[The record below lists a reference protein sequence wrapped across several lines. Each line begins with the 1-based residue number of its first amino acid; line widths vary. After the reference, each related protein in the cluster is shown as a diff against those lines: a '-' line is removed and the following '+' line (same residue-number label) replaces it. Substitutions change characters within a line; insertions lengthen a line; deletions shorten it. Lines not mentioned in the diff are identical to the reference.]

1 VSTMSPADAWQRS
14 GMPADRPSVSGR
26 SSRHDRRGDDY
37 GPRSPRSTPPRARGG
52 SPERARPAERMRA
65 PQRDHYGEPDDL
77 PRGRRPEAGRGSSR
91 ADRAPVDRRTGRPL
105 EPREATRPPR
115 GQARPTETQGSR
127 LRGAVAVAAVFLLTL
142 AVAGAESF
150 IGVGLGTITLVALVL
165 TTVLAALL
173 VRRRDLVSVI
183 VSPPL
188 VFIGVAV
195 VDVVA
200 APSASLSLAT
210 IATLLIRGFPAMAI
224 ATGAALVIGLIR
236 MAARR

>member
-14 GMPADRPSVSGR
+14 GMPSDRPSVPGR
-26 SSRHDRRGDDY
+26 SARNDRRGDDY

-52 SPERARPAERMRA
+52 HAERGRPAERMRA
-65 PQRDHYGEPDDL
+65 AERGYHGDADGV
-77 PRGRRPEAGRGSSR
+77 PRGRRPEAGR
-91 ADRAPVDRRTGRPL
+91 PDRRTGRPP
-105 EPREATRPPR
+105 ESREATRPPR
-115 GQARPTETQGSR
+115 GQARQAESQGSR
-127 LRGAVAVAAVFLLTL
+127 LRGVVAVSAVFLLTL

-150 IGVGLGTITLVALVL
+150 LGVGLGTITLVALVL

-173 VRRRDLVSVI
+173 VRRRDLLSVI

-188 VFIGVAV
+188 VFVAVAV

-200 APSASLSLAT
+200 APSASLNLAT
-210 IATLLIRGFPAMAI
+210 LATLLIRGFPAMAI

-236 MAARR
+236 MATRR

>member
-1 VSTMSPADAWQRS
+1 
-14 GMPADRPSVSGR
+14 MPSDRPSVSGR
-26 SSRHDRRGDDY
+26 SARYDRRGDEY
-37 GPRSPRSTPPRARGG
+37 GPRSPRSTPRDRGAH
-52 SPERARPAERMRA
+52 PERGRPAERMRA
-65 PQRDHYGEPDDL
+65 AQRDRYDEPEDR
-77 PRGRRPEAGRGSSR
+77 PRGGRRPDQGRGSGR
-91 ADRAPVDRRTGRPL
+91 PDRAAADRRSGRPL
-105 EPREATRPPR
+105 ESREATRAPR
-115 GQARPTETQGSR
+115 GQARPETRGSR
-127 LRGAVAVAAVFLLTL
+127 LRGVVAVAAMFLLTL

-150 IGVGLGTITLVALVL
+150 LGVGLGTITLVALVL

-188 VFIGVAV
+188 VFVAVAV

>member
-1 VSTMSPADAWQRS
+1 MRS
-14 GMPADRPSVSGR
+14 
-26 SSRHDRRGDDY
+26 
-37 GPRSPRSTPPRARGG
+37 
-52 SPERARPAERMRA
+52 
-65 PQRDHYGEPDDL
+65 PQRDHYDERDEL
-77 PRGRRPEAGRGSSR
+77 PRGRRPEAARGRP
-91 ADRAPVDRRTGRPL
+91 DRAPIDRRTGRPL
-105 EPREATRPPR
+105 EHREATRAPR
-115 GQARPTETQGSR
+115 GQARPAEAQGSR
-127 LRGAVAVAAVFLLTL
+127 LRGVVAVAAVFLLTL

-173 VRRRDLVSVI
+173 VRRKDLVSVI

-188 VFIGVAV
+188 VFVAVAV
-195 VDVVA
+195 VDVIA

>member
-1 VSTMSPADAWQRS
+1 
-14 GMPADRPSVSGR
+14 
-26 SSRHDRRGDDY
+26 
-37 GPRSPRSTPPRARGG
+37 
-52 SPERARPAERMRA
+52 MRA
-65 PQRDHYGEPDDL
+65 PERGYEDDL
-77 PRGRRPEAGRGSSR
+77 PRRGRRPEAARGGRPERGAAHR
-91 ADRAPVDRRTGRPL
+91 PTGRPL
-105 EPREATRPPR
+105 EYREAGRPPR
-115 GQARPTETQGSR
+115 GHARAVEDQGNR
-127 LRGAVAVAAVFLLTL
+127 MRGVVAVAAVFLLTL

-150 IGVGLGTITLVALVL
+150 LGVGLGTITLVALVV

-188 VFIGVAV
+188 VFVAV
-195 VDVVA
+195 AAVDVIA
-200 APSASLSLAT
+200 APSASFNLAT

>member
-1 VSTMSPADAWQRS
+1 MRAAQRDRYDE
-14 GMPADRPSVSGR
+14 PEDRP
-26 SSRHDRRGDDY
+26 RG
-37 GPRSPRSTPPRARGG
+37 
-52 SPERARPAERMRA
+52 
-65 PQRDHYGEPDDL
+65 
-77 PRGRRPEAGRGSSR
+77 GRRPDQGRGSGR
-91 ADRAPVDRRTGRPL
+91 PDRAAADRRSGRPL
-105 EPREATRPPR
+105 ESREATRAPR
-115 GQARPTETQGSR
+115 GQARPETRGSR
-127 LRGAVAVAAVFLLTL
+127 LRGVVAVAAMFLLTL

-150 IGVGLGTITLVALVL
+150 LGVGLGTITLVALVL

-188 VFIGVAV
+188 VFVAVAV